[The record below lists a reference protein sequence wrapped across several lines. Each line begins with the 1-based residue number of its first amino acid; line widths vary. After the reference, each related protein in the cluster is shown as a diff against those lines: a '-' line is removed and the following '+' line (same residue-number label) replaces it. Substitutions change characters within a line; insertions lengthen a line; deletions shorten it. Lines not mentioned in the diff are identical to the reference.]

1 MKKIKAEFKIII
13 AMLIFGSIGIF
24 VKLINL
30 PSVEVV
36 LLRTV
41 IGSTFIGSILLFTK
55 QALDFK
61 AIKQNLKVLLIAG
74 VVLGGNWMFLFEAY
88 QYSSVGIA
96 TLIHYSAPALVF
108 ILSPIVLKE
117 KLTSQKVIGIMA
129 TIIGMLIINGING
142 SGQGI
147 SLGIIYGIISA
158 SLYACIMILN
168 KFIEDLSGLETTF
181 IQLFIAGIVMAVY
194 TFVTMRSSFIIPR
207 GSDLIMVVIVGV
219 VHTEIACY
227 LYFSSM
233 RELPGQTIAIMSY
246 IDPASTLIFS
256 AIFLQERLTLF
267 QVFGALLILGGTA
280 FSQLYK
286 QSSAKQETSKA

>member
-219 VHTEIACY
+219 VHTGIACY

>member
-30 PSVEVV
+30 PSVEIV

-219 VHTEIACY
+219 VHTGIACY

>member
-30 PSVEVV
+30 PSVEIV

-74 VVLGGNWMFLFEAY
+74 VVLGGNWVFLFEAY

-219 VHTEIACY
+219 VHTGIACY